1 MASNDLKI
9 TVELSPLFIVA
20 PKEWSVDNV
29 IEIQS
34 YLRTR
39 MDNQNIYIFPY
50 GTKIFGFLKIH
61 QKPSF
66 WLGIIKSIL
75 LKRKVVTTK

>member
-20 PKEWSVDNV
+20 PKEWDSETIDNFEEHLHGDLAMER
-29 IEIQS
+29 III
-34 YLRTR
+34 L
-39 MDNQNIYIFPY
+39 PY

-61 QKPSF
+61 QKLGF

-75 LKRKVVTTK
+75 LKRKVVTK